1 MFQWSKKVVKSVIFE
16 QGVADESLLAMIK
29 SYLEKQPEK
38 TFSQLCKEA
47 LWQSLCVP
55 ESVKPNPKGAIKLEA
70 EQNIADLK
78 NQLSRLEEY
87 FLSNQSYRLELIEH
101 QIAQLSQQVSQLAIT
116 ANQEP
121 ALQSVNSAET
131 TLDNSTNNNTVSSTP
146 EDIDPLISRL
156 SQFLENF

>member
-1 MFQWSKKVVKSVIFE
+1 
-16 QGVADESLLAMIK
+16 
-29 SYLEKQPEK
+29 
-38 TFSQLCKEA
+38 

-55 ESVKPNPKGAIKLEA
+55 KSVKPNPKGAIKLEA

-101 QIAQLSQQVSQLAIT
+101 QIAQLSQQVTQLVIT

-121 ALQSVNSAET
+121 PTQTVKSSET
-131 TLDNSTNNNTVSSTP
+131 ALDNSTNNTVSSTP

>member
-16 QGVADESLLAMIK
+16 PVAADESLLAMIK
-29 SYLEKQPEK
+29 SYLENQPEK

-70 EQNIADLK
+70 GQNIADLK

-101 QIAQLSQQVSQLAIT
+101 QIAQLSQQVAQLVIT

-121 ALQSVNSAET
+121 ATQTAKSSET
-131 TLDNSTNNNTVSSTP
+131 ALDNSTNNTVSSTP

-156 SQFLENF
+156 SHFLEDF

>member
-1 MFQWSKKVVKSVIFE
+1 MFQWSKRVVKSVTFE
-16 QGVADESLLAMIK
+16 PAAADESLLAMIK

-38 TFSQLCKEA
+38 TFSQMCKEA

-101 QIAQLSQQVSQLAIT
+101 QIVQLSQQVAQLVIT
-116 ANQEP
+116 AKQE
-121 ALQSVNSAET
+121 SATQTVKSSET
-131 TLDNSTNNNTVSSTP
+131 ALDNSTNNTVSSTP

>member
-1 MFQWSKKVVKSVIFE
+1 MFQWSKRVVKSVTFE
-16 QGVADESLLAMIK
+16 PAAADESLLAMIK

-38 TFSQLCKEA
+38 TFSQMCKEA

-87 FLSNQSYRLELIEH
+87 FLSNQSYRLELIEN
-101 QIAQLSQQVSQLAIT
+101 QIVQLSQQVAQLVIT
-116 ANQEP
+116 AKQE
-121 ALQSVNSAET
+121 SATQTVKSSET
-131 TLDNSTNNNTVSSTP
+131 ALDNSTNNTVSSTP

>member
-1 MFQWSKKVVKSVIFE
+1 MFQWSKRVVKSVTFE
-16 QGVADESLLAMIK
+16 PAAADESLLAMIK

-38 TFSQLCKEA
+38 TFSQMCKEA

-87 FLSNQSYRLELIEH
+87 FLSNHQCQSLVSRRALILVHVGQRRSKLALE
-101 QIAQLSQQVSQLAIT
+101 
-116 ANQEP
+116 
-121 ALQSVNSAET
+121 
-131 TLDNSTNNNTVSSTP
+131 
-146 EDIDPLISRL
+146 
-156 SQFLENF
+156 